1 MDTERKQGYLNI
13 DSSLYQTNISGKYE
27 KKKKYE
33 PVNPKLIISFIPG
46 TVIELLVSPGKEVK
60 AGDEVMIV
68 DAMKMKNRI
77 KCTIGGKVKSIPV
90 MAGTRVTKGT
100 VLLELE

>member
-1 MDTERKQGYLNI
+1 METERKQGYLNV
-13 DSSLYQTNISGKYE
+13 DSSLYQTKISGKYE
-27 KKKKYE
+27 KRKKYE

-46 TVIELLVSPGKEVK
+46 TVIELIVSPGSDVK
-60 AGDEVMIV
+60 AGDELMIV

-77 KCTIGGKVKSIPV
+77 KSNVSGKVKAIPV
-90 MAGTRVTKGT
+90 QPGTRVSKGT